1 MLIAGIAG
9 IAGIAAGVAAALV
22 VPGSPNLIGDSRSV
36 PLRGMAVG
44 AAGVVALLA
53 VTRPRVAA
61 LALVGLGV
69 LAGAGLLVRRRRG
82 RRAARQVSG
91 RVLESCELLA
101 AELASGQPPGRSL
114 GRAALSWPALRP
126 AADANELG
134 GDVPEA
140 LRRLATLPGA
150 ADLRLVAAAWAVSSR
165 SGQGLA
171 DSVRR
176 CAEGLRDSQRAQ
188 RVVEGEL
195 ASARATARLVAA
207 LPLLALLMGT
217 GAGGSPLDFLFG
229 HPLGLA
235 CLAGGL
241 LFGFAGLWWIEVIAG
256 DVEGGP

>member
-1 MLIAGIAG
+1 MLV
-9 IAGIAAGVAAALV
+9 AGIAAAVAAALM
-22 VPGSPNLIGDSRSV
+22 VPGSPNRIGASRSV
-36 PLRGMAVG
+36 PLRGVVLG
-44 AAGVVALLA
+44 AAVVVTLLA
-53 VTRPRVAA
+53 VTSPRVAA

-69 LAGAGLLVRRRRG
+69 LAGAGLLMRRRRA
-82 RRAARQVSG
+82 RRAARQVAG

-126 AADANELG
+126 AADADELG

-140 LRRLATLPGA
+140 LRRLAALPGA
-150 ADLRLVAAAWAVSSR
+150 GDLRLLAAAWAVSSR

-171 DSVRR
+171 DTVRR

-217 GAGGSPLDFLFG
+217 GAGGSPLAFLFG

-235 CLAGGL
+235 CMAGGL

-256 DVEGGP
+256 DVEDGA

>member
-1 MLIAGIAG
+1 MLVAGIV
-9 IAGIAAGVAAALV
+9 AAVAAALV
-22 VPGSPNLIGDSRSV
+22 VPGSPNLIGASRSA
-36 PLRGMAVG
+36 PLRGMVVG
-44 AAGVVALLA
+44 TAGVVALLA
-53 VTRPRVAA
+53 VTRPRAAA

-69 LAGAGLLVRRRRG
+69 LAGAGLLVRRRRA
-82 RRAARQVSG
+82 RHAARQVAG

-114 GRAALSWPALRP
+114 GRAALCWPALRP
-126 AADANELG
+126 AADADDLG

-140 LRRLATLPGA
+140 LRRLAALPGA
-150 ADLRLVAAAWAVSSR
+150 GDLRLVAAAWAVSSR

-207 LPLLALLMGT
+207 LPLLALLMGA
-217 GAGGSPLDFLFG
+217 GAGGSPLAFLFG
-229 HPLGLA
+229 QPLGLA